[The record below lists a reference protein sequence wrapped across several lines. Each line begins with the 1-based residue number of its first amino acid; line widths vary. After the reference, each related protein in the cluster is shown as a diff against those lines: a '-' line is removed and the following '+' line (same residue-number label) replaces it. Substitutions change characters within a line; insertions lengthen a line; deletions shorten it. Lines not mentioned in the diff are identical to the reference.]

1 MQLESIAMRK
11 MVGMSPTEQGWH
23 VTPSSFVPIERDE
36 GKTRAPIAESDAR
49 VTLTMEAARAAF
61 EEIDKNHDEELSQI
75 EYIKALRRNP
85 ELAKRLGTNPNKS
98 PEIVTLRA
106 RSLTFENVPG
116 LPSEIRQEDEG
127 RRLFQKTAFGA
138 IDTDDSKTITDDSK
152 TISWR
157 EFAAFYCA
165 GCESAHVE
173 QCDLYESRN
182 TTYDAQL
189 GLSLLPH
196 TRL

>member
-85 ELAKRLGTNPNKS
+85 ELAKRLGDVFSIECVLYSMCLGFSSTKPCGGTQSQPN
-98 PEIVTLRA
+98 T
-106 RSLTFENVPG
+106 
-116 LPSEIRQEDEG
+116 
-127 RRLFQKTAFGA
+127 
-138 IDTDDSKTITDDSK
+138 
-152 TISWR
+152 
-157 EFAAFYCA
+157 
-165 GCESAHVE
+165 
-173 QCDLYESRN
+173 
-182 TTYDAQL
+182 
-189 GLSLLPH
+189 
-196 TRL
+196 